1 MVKSRVSRN
10 CVFERGR
17 DGESGGTLK
26 IRKIRFW
33 AERGP
38 ALWGSTNRDR
48 RGNKRCA
55 TTGPRRV
62 NALGYDSSSGSL
74 VRPPVEK
81 PRLLAS
87 RISGTVWYV
96 FAVNTLGRRFPRTS
110 IRLFVPPAAQNYIG
124 SEKLSG
130 KFEFLSTRG
139 KRFFSEETS
148 KAKELDGFKLSERI
162 SGEEGEKKGRGWFC
176 KGSVN
181 SKRNRLRNS
190 MKMGNIG

>member
-38 ALWGSTNRDR
+38 ALWGSANRDR

-62 NALGYDSSSGSL
+62 NALGYDSSSGSSG
-74 VRPPVEK
+74 
-81 PRLLAS
+81 LLWKSLGCS
-87 RISGTVWYV
+87 RHVS
-96 FAVNTLGRRFPRTS
+96 R
-110 IRLFVPPAAQNYIG
+110 
-124 SEKLSG
+124 ELSA
-130 KFEFLSTRG
+130 T
-139 KRFFSEETS
+139 
-148 KAKELDGFKLSERI
+148 
-162 SGEEGEKKGRGWFC
+162 C
-176 KGSVN
+176 
-181 SKRNRLRNS
+181 LR
-190 MKMGNIG
+190 